1 MNGETI
7 MTNEYQQ
14 LLRDESLQYGVHYFP
29 YFQRK
34 LENGNVNI
42 KEHFQNDCKFDREF
56 YEGIIYTNEVIV
68 EKIKAYRQRV
78 FTKTYNVDATEEK
91 MKRYMH
97 RLTEKIK
104 RDFQRAMITFYLEK
118 LEDELE
124 DAKVELK
131 YAEEDEVYYKERK
144 YIGEEEAIGG
154 PVSEKERLENIQ
166 EAQEKQMKY
175 GQKVSVIEGMQ
186 KELVMN

>member
-1 MNGETI
+1 
-7 MTNEYQQ
+7 MTNEYKQ
-14 LLRDESLQYGVHYFP
+14 LLRDEALQYGVHYFP

-34 LENGNVNI
+34 LENGNVNL

-56 YEGIIYTNEVIV
+56 YEGIIYSNELVV
-68 EKIKAYRQRV
+68 DKIKDYRQRV
-78 FTKTYNVDATEEK
+78 FTKLYDVDATEAK
-91 MKRYMH
+91 MERYTY

-104 RDFQRAMITFYLEK
+104 RDFQKAMITFYLEK
-118 LEDELE
+118 LEGELE
-124 DAKVELK
+124 DAKEELK

-154 PVSEKERLENIQ
+154 PVSEKERLDNIQ

-175 GQKVSVIEGMQ
+175 GQKVSVIEDMQ
-186 KELVMN
+186 KELVMG